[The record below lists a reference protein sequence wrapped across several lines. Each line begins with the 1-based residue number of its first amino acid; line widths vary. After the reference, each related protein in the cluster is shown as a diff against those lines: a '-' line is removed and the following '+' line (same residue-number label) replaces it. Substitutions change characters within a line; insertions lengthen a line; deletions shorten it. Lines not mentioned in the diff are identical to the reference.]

1 MVQQN
6 VKHPL
11 LDNLDSDEPNRQA
24 VALMDLVDAQF
35 YPAAPH
41 IVRLLKSPEADI
53 RADAAYALGYLG
65 GDEADRYGA
74 ALMELLDDGEE
85 LVRCEA
91 VEALGLLVYSPAV
104 DNLKKLLRADSSSLV
119 RASAAEALGQLGKSE
134 ALEVLEDSLRDAD
147 EDESVRAYAANAIG
161 LLHHPPEAQIL
172 GKLKNYLAVEGSLSV
187 KSQLL
192 GASYWL
198 GAKDAL
204 SELLQLLANADEN
217 LATLILNILT
227 DLTGRHSPSTL
238 ATDAAN
244 MSEVLRAIAH
254 RFPILAS
261 HTEQLLRAT
270 GAQS

>member
-1 MVQQN
+1 MIQHN
-6 VKHPL
+6 VENPI
-11 LDNLDSDEPNRQA
+11 LDNLDSDDPDRQA

-65 GDEADRYGA
+65 VDEPQRYGV

-104 DNLKKLLRADSSSLV
+104 DNLKKLLREDSSPLV

-161 LLHHPPEAQIL
+161 LLHYPPEAQIL
-172 GKLKNYLAVEGSLSV
+172 GKLKNYLAVECSLSV
-187 KSQLL
+187 KSELL
-192 GASYWL
+192 GAIYWL
-198 GAKDAL
+198 GTKAAL
-204 SELLQLLANADEN
+204 SELLELLTNADEN
-217 LATLILNILT
+217 LATSILNILT
-227 DLTGRHSPSTL
+227 DLAGRHSPSML
-238 ATDAAN
+238 ATDAGN
-244 MSEVLRAIAH
+244 MGEVLRAIAQ
-254 RFPILAS
+254 RFPILAP
-261 HTEQLLRAT
+261 HAQQLLIAT
-270 GAQS
+270 GSQS